1 MSEKNFYLSRR
12 NFLGLTAAAVLPLS
26 ACQTAVKTPGKVVG
40 ASAVANSNVQAI
52 RSANGLAGLNAD
64 PMLERAALQQAAYMA
79 SAGRMAHTTGWGRG
93 FASRVRDNEI
103 HGLAAEN
110 IAMGHMDID
119 QLFARWM
126 ACRHIGVTFSIGN
139 LPVSV
144 WPMQSPQM
152 AVPSA
157 IGHWFWQV
165 STDCGDCTGNRGE
178 SMA

>member
-12 NFLGLTAAAVLPLS
+12 NFLGLTAVAVLPLS
-26 ACQTAVKTPGKVVG
+26 ACQTAMKTPGKVVG
-40 ASAVANSNVQAI
+40 ASAAANSNVQAI

-79 SAGRMAHTTGWGRG
+79 SAGRMAHTTSWGRS

-110 IAMGHMDID
+110 IAMGRMDMD

-126 ACRHIGVTFSIGN
+126 ASPPHRRNMLDPQFTRFGLAYAESTNG
-139 LPVSV
+139 SV
-144 WPMQSPQM
+144 ERYWALVLAS
-152 AVPSA
+152 
-157 IGHWFWQV
+157 
-165 STDCGDCTGNRGE
+165 
-178 SMA
+178 

>member
-26 ACQTAVKTPGKVVG
+26 ACQTAMKTPGKVVG
-40 ASAVANSNVQAI
+40 ASAAANSNVQAI

-110 IAMGHMDID
+110 IAMGHMDMD

-126 ACRHIGVTFSIGN
+126 A
-139 LPVSV
+139 
-144 WPMQSPQM
+144 SPPHRRNILDRQFTRFGL
-152 AVPSA
+152 AYA
-157 IGHWFWQV
+157 E
-165 STDCGDCTGNRGE
+165 STNGGAERYWALVLA
-178 SMA
+178 S

>member
-12 NFLGLTAAAVLPLS
+12 NFLGFTAAAVLPLS
-26 ACQTAVKTPGKVVG
+26 ACQTAMKTPGKVAG
-40 ASAVANSNVQAI
+40 ASAAADSNVQAI

-64 PMLERAALQQAAYMA
+64 ATLERAALQQASYMA
-79 SAGRMAHTTGWGRG
+79 GAGRMTHTTSWGRS

-126 ACRHIGVTFSIGN
+126 ASPPHRRNMLDPQFTRFGLAYAESANG
-139 LPVSV
+139 SV
-144 WPMQSPQM
+144 ERYWALVLAS
-152 AVPSA
+152 
-157 IGHWFWQV
+157 
-165 STDCGDCTGNRGE
+165 
-178 SMA
+178 